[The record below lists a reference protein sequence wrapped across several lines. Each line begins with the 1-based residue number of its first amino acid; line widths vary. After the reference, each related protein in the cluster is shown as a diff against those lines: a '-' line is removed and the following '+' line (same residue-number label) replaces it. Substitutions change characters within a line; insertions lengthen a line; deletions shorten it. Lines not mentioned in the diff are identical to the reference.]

1 MLELYGNFR
10 TRKFTEI
17 WDDVDKFVN
26 DYKHNGIPALIS
38 DENIN
43 TLYYLLYSKYGN
55 SPIASSDEERFKYS
69 LFRIIWEYGPAWEKK
84 LAIQTKLRSLSE
96 DQIIEGSKQIY
107 NNASNPSIEPGTF
120 TDEELTYINN
130 QNVTKSK
137 KGKLEGYAF
146 LIDLLEDD
154 VTEAFLSKFSKLFLT
169 IVLPEL
175 PLWYVSDDKEY

>member
-96 DQIIEGSKQIY
+96 DQIIEGSKHYLFY
-107 NNASNPSIEPGTF
+107 NTRSC
-120 TDEELTYINN
+120 
-130 QNVTKSK
+130 
-137 KGKLEGYAF
+137 
-146 LIDLLEDD
+146 
-154 VTEAFLSKFSKLFLT
+154 
-169 IVLPEL
+169 
-175 PLWYVSDDKEY
+175 

>member
-1 MLELYGNFR
+1 MFELYGNFR
-10 TRKFTEI
+10 TRKFDEI
-17 WDDVDKFVN
+17 WDNVDEFVD

-38 DENIN
+38 DDNIN

-69 LFRIIWEYGPAWEKK
+69 LFRIVWEYGPAWEKK

-107 NNASNPSIEPGTF
+107 NNASNPAIEPGTF

-154 VTEAFLSKFSKLFLT
+154 VTEGFLSKFSKLFLT
-169 IVLPEL
+169 IVLPEF